1 MAITNRFFVQS
12 TIGLLFV
19 GFLALLGIVGMTFWL
34 GERAQV
40 YFNEAMEA
48 RDTRGAAVEL
58 RNAIQTAESSQRG
71 FLFTGNEIYLAPYQ
85 TARTLAKRQLESLTR
100 MLAPYPDNKAA
111 VDRLT
116 TVLDEKFNEMEVTI
130 NMKRNR
136 EDTEALGIVRSNR
149 GKALMDEANIF
160 LSGIIS
166 AADQRLTAGVA
177 EQREN
182 AAWLRLFSIIGGV
195 VIVVVIAGAAVAVLR
210 YTRELGQA
218 RDEVTVLNAGL
229 EERVKDRT
237 ADLARAN
244 DEIQRFA
251 YIVTHDLRA
260 PLINIM
266 GFTKLLEES
275 AQSLQALIDR
285 QEPANDDGDTVVKH
299 ARTAATEDLP
309 EAIGFIQSSTR
320 KMDSLI
326 NAILKLSR
334 EGQRTLRPERI
345 NLEDVIA
352 ASAAAIQ
359 HQLSEAGGEISIDLA
374 VPPMTSDRLSLEQI
388 IGNLLDNAVKYR
400 AKDRPLRIEVRAR
413 VGRGDRVSIE
423 ITDNGRGI
431 AEADRQRVFELF
443 RRAGPQDQ
451 PGEGIGLAYVLTVV
465 RNLGG
470 EITLTSEPG
479 KGTTFL
485 VVLPRHL
492 KAGRISRGQRINHV
506 PARRCISSKNGSKT
520 PPGPFIMG
528 PAVICAA
535 GRVACPRTGV

>member
-1 MAITNRFFVQS
+1 MALTNRFFVQS

-100 MLAPYPDNKAA
+100 MLTQYPDNKAA

-116 TVLDEKFNEMEVTI
+116 AILDEKFNEMEVTI
-130 NMKRNR
+130 NMKRKR
-136 EDTEALGIVRSNR
+136 EDAEALGIVRSNH

-160 LSGIIS
+160 LSGIIN
-166 AADQRLTAGVA
+166 AADIRLTAGVA

-195 VIVVVIAGAAVAVLR
+195 VIVFVIAAASVAVLR
-210 YTRELGQA
+210 YTRELAHA

-229 EERVKDRT
+229 EQRVQDRT

-266 GFTKLLEES
+266 GFTKILEES
-275 AQSLQALIDR
+275 AQSLQALIER
-285 QEPANDDGDTVVKH
+285 QEPANDDDDTVVQH

-345 NLEDVIA
+345 DLKDVIA

-359 HQLSEAGGEISIDLA
+359 HQLSEAGGEIDIDVA

-400 AKDRPLRIEVRAR
+400 VKDRPLRIEVRGR

-431 AEADRQRVFELF
+431 ADADRLRVFELF

-470 EITLTSEPG
+470 EISLTSEPG

-492 KAGRISRGQRINHV
+492 KAERSL
-506 PARRCISSKNGSKT
+506 
-520 PPGPFIMG
+520 
-528 PAVICAA
+528 AA
-535 GRVACPRTGV
+535 SE